1 LIEDVL
7 SATGAILRH
16 ESGAA
21 SLSVASVR
29 RFRRSL
35 RQQQGSRGAPEVGI
49 AWLALFFAGLL
60 EIGWALGLKFSDGF
74 TRFWPSV
81 ATVVAIMLSFGLIT
95 ISLKSLPFGTVYA
108 LWTGIGAAGSM
119 VVGIL
124 VFGESADAFRVMCL
138 GLIIAGV
145 VGLKLATP

>member
-1 LIEDVL
+1 
-7 SATGAILRH
+7 
-16 ESGAA
+16 
-21 SLSVASVR
+21 
-29 RFRRSL
+29 
-35 RQQQGSRGAPEVGI
+35 VGI